1 MANKLKVGLIGLGG
15 IMKGAHMPGY
25 ARMDDVEITAICDI
39 VPEKIEAFKA
49 QFGMPDVASFTD
61 YNELIAKVEKDEMNR
76 YILKAVGVGTCRV
89 TFLSPSREIVKE
101 LVVTVK
107 SALTE
112 SNSGILHNLTWFG
125 IYSTIL
131 ALIPW
136 KSFLPIVS
144 MVLIAA
150 HVVFAVLGVILKF
163 KSDDETRY
171 KVYNVIISAI
181 SLLAHFFML

>member
-1 MANKLKVGLIGLGG
+1 VDVNVDLKYFYVAQSREIEV
-15 IMKGAHMPGY
+15 IFRPEDAPGRDAY
-25 ARMDDVEITAICDI
+25 YWITD
-39 VPEKIEAFKA
+39 
-49 QFGMPDVASFTD
+49 
-61 YNELIAKVEKDEMNR
+61 NELIAKVEKDDMNR
-76 YILKAVGVGTCRV
+76 YILRAEGVGTCRV

-112 SNSGILHNLTWFG
+112 SNSGILHSLTWFG

-136 KSFLPIVS
+136 KAFLPIVS

-163 KSDDETRY
+163 RSDDETRY
-171 KVYNVIISAI
+171 KVYNVVISAI
-181 SLLAHFFML
+181 FLILHFLLM